1 MVKFL
6 RGALGRLLSCCSDT
20 QGSYNGTSSCSVPI
34 HRFTRK
40 RGGPRHATPIQVSS
54 AAASSSTTTTSQRL
68 PSSTAATAPASA
80 PAREARPAVIT
91 VAAAPP
97 RARPEIDSFG
107 AKRPVRSTLPIR
119 SDKHRHKVKYPPVLR
134 KSSTPVK
141 RGSRALDQIKQLQ
154 RTTDFLIPKIS
165 FQRVVR
171 DILMM
176 HGQDATGYRIQPQAL
191 AALQEATEAF
201 LVNRIEDSY
210 LASRHARRVTLF
222 VKDMTLARRL
232 STRRV

>member
-1 MVKFL
+1 M
-6 RGALGRLLSCCSDT
+6 GR
-20 QGSYNGTSSCSVPI
+20 QVA
-34 HRFTRK
+34 RK
-40 RGGPRHATPIQVSS
+40 RGGPRHVTPIQVTS
-54 AAASSSTTTTSQRL
+54 AASSSTATQRL
-68 PSSTAATAPASA
+68 PTSTAPDPAAATSA
-80 PAREARPAVIT
+80 LAREARPAVIT
-91 VAAAPP
+91 VTAAPP

-107 AKRPVRSTLPIR
+107 AKRPVKSTLPIR
-119 SDKHRHKVKYPPVLR
+119 TDKRRHKVKYPPVLR
-134 KSSTPVK
+134 NSSAPVK

-154 RTTDFLIPKIS
+154 NTTDFLIPKIS

-171 DILMM
+171 DILMT

-210 LASRHARRVTLF
+210 TASIHARRVTLF

>member
-1 MVKFL
+1 MDDASTINGQILTAMHSVASNL
-6 RGALGRLLSCCSDT
+6 AVPTRRARTMGR
-20 QGSYNGTSSCSVPI
+20 QVA
-34 HRFTRK
+34 RK
-40 RGGPRHATPIQVSS
+40 RGGPRHATPIQVTSAAPSSS
-54 AAASSSTTTTSQRL
+54 ATQRL
-68 PSSTAATAPASA
+68 PTTTPAPPTTAATA

-91 VAAAPP
+91 VATAPP

-119 SDKHRHKVKYPPVLR
+119 SDKRRHKVKYPPVLR
-134 KSSTPVK
+134 KPGSAPVK
-141 RGSRALDQIKQLQ
+141 RGSRAIDEIKQMQ
-154 RTTDFLIPKIS
+154 KTSDFLIPKIS

-171 DILMM
+171 DILMT

-210 LASRHARRVTLF
+210 SASIHARRVTLF
-222 VKDMTLARRL
+222 AKDMTLARRL